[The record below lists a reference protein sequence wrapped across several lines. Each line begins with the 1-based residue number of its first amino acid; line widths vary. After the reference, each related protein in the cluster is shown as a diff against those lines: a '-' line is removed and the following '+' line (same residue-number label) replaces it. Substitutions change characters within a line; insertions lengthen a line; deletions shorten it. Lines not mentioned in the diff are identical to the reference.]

1 MNKAPSLLERVS
13 QVRREEEL
21 EEKLFL
27 DERWDRLAA
36 GKLTEAENDELL
48 GLADASGE
56 AHEKYQAFKPLGPS
70 FEKNL
75 VASIRAQQQAE
86 REERVADLPA
96 LFAEPDPEV
105 QRPKKRGAFTWALG
119 LAPLMAT
126 ALAAVFFMPV
136 GHQTQFRLAD
146 HRTLAAPD
154 EPASG
159 SRSSGQIAEAQRGP
173 LQAIDGAPLQIG
185 LIANSPPEHPPAFA
199 LYLQL
204 EDGALQ
210 PVDLE
215 LDRQQET
222 SGEWYFEP
230 VVGEHLRLPPGES
243 RLILVVGQEGQMPSA
258 EELRQ
263 AVGRGGEASGEDW
276 QVLLIPVV
284 KS

>member
-1 MNKAPSLLERVS
+1 MNKAPSLLEQLS

-21 EEKLFL
+21 EEKNFL

-36 GKLTEAENDELL
+36 GALTEAENDELL

-56 AHEKYQAFKPLGPS
+56 AHEKYQAFKPLGPA

-86 REERVADLPA
+86 REERAADLPA
-96 LFAEPDPEV
+96 LAELEEEV

-136 GHQTQFRLAD
+136 GHPTQFRLAD
-146 HRTLAAPD
+146 HRTLAPD
-154 EPASG
+154 EPSSG
-159 SRSSGQIAEAQRGP
+159 SRSSGQIAETQRGP

-185 LIANSPPEHPPAFA
+185 LIADSPPKQSPTFA

-210 PVDLE
+210 SVDLQ
-215 LDRQQET
+215 LDRRQET

-230 VVGEHLRLPPGES
+230 VVGEHLLLPPGES

-263 AVGRGGEASGEDW
+263 AVGRGDEASEEDW

>member
-1 MNKAPSLLERVS
+1 MNKAPSLLEQLS
-13 QVRREEEL
+13 QLRREEEL
-21 EEKLFL
+21 EERAFL

-48 GLADASGE
+48 GLVDASGE
-56 AHEKYQAFKPLGPS
+56 AHEKYLAFKPLGPS

-86 REERVADLPA
+86 REERAADLPA
-96 LFAEPDPEV
+96 LAELEEEV

-159 SRSSGQIAEAQRGP
+159 SRSSGLIAEAQRGP

-185 LIANSPPEHPPAFA
+185 LIADSPPEQSPTFA

-215 LDRQQET
+215 LDRRQET

-230 VVGEHLRLPPGES
+230 VVGVHLRLPPGES
-243 RLILVVGQEGQMPSA
+243 RLILVVGQDGQMPSA